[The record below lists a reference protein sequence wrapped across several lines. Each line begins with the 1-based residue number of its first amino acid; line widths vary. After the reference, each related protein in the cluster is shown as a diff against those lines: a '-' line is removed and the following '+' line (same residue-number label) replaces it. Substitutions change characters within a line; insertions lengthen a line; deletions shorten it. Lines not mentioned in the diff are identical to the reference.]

1 MSDYTIMGR
10 LTPKMYETFR
20 TNLALRQQHSGKT
33 LYQMLHNQQ
42 RKVDTRPI
50 VLFKEELESEIQTKL
65 QQQGGLTEEE
75 SEIADLTFA
84 FDNSKMLELLN
95 LRAAALKASKFEAAE
110 QISRR
115 LTEEK
120 NRSFDRLVRPN
131 SFFCTFRH
139 ETG

>member
-1 MSDYTIMGR
+1 M
-10 LTPKMYETFR
+10 
-20 TNLALRQQHSGKT
+20 
-33 LYQMLHNQQ
+33 
-42 RKVDTRPI
+42 
-50 VLFKEELESEIQTKL
+50 
-65 QQQGGLTEEE
+65 
-75 SEIADLTFA
+75 
-84 FDNSKMLELLN
+84 ELLN